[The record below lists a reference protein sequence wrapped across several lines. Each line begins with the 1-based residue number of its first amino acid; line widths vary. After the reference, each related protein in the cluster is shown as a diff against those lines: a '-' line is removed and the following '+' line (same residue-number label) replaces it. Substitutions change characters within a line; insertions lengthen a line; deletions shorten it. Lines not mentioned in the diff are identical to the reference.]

1 MTVQHNTYIS
11 RSNKRNLVKILSCCS
26 KHASSSILEVGQVFN
41 SHRWTKLVLGSL
53 FSFLLII
60 AAPALLQAED
70 YDYIAPPAV
79 FISGPGSNSMQY
91 ERQLVE
97 LFGGLEHLNT
107 GDPFVVHS
115 NGWAPDELQKQP
127 SLDWQQFNES
137 QSVYKDNQNRVL
149 IIAGGGEQELTLIQE
164 NLAQGIPVI
173 IIEGSGSAADT
184 FCQTLDK
191 GQYQDQSYQGT
202 TDDFSILNSGG
213 SSLLDSGSSLQEYVD
228 NGYFVQGSSNQDDA
242 KNWEAIAQNIGN
254 NEQSRRLVRRFPING
269 SPEDLARVVNDL
281 GIGSGNEHGLPAT
294 GTYSLPTNI
303 VAGTAARNEIANMFN
318 SRVNNGTA
326 GTTTRGS
333 NTTRY
338 FTSGDA
344 GIDAMLRSSNANY
357 GKMTQ
362 GQIFQDLVARNFKAS
377 LPKGTEVVRNVDFY
391 NTAGKR
397 VGTIDIAV
405 IDSKG
410 RVNMA
415 WARTGTFQGRATKA
429 AYAEAAKL
437 HQLIQQGKLG
447 RVHVRGT
454 PRTIG
459 GKTFAAK
466 IKGMTI
472 IGPKGTMNAVGGPA
486 KAGKMGVVEISSL
499 TKSQLRSIRSH
510 YAKNPTPNIRPSTT
524 TRGSS
529 TNARGAANTNAR
541 PNTTGRT
548 TGNSNSRAL
557 VPVNRGNGNTG
568 NGSTSRGNT
577 SRALTTRQNN
587 AVQSKRL
594 TDLALANP
602 KAKGSSRTAF
612 IKKASHGMSQ
622 TAGMMFSIMLLHA
635 IAQAHQ
641 NGKVDFKAIVDH
653 TVNSPDIWA
662 GVATYAV
669 ARRAGSALTPN
680 FIKARCQT
688 AMMSAGFKGGF
699 TRLLAGC
706 GKWVGA
712 MAAFEIAGGYIRAAS
727 EGIDQEDGHLT
738 ITEMFSGK
746 GEKGKQFLRNLGKI
760 MMDPAEHGRILK
772 HVIKERLLTFE
783 FGGAAIG
790 MMVGMKA
797 GAIAG
802 AKICTAIGCAG
813 GPVGAA
819 IGFVCGVV
827 GGAALG
833 YICST
838 IGKWIDNKIA
848 EYKYGSAIKEIEK
861 LATNP
866 AEKAS
871 GWRQFWNGNKSDTAY
886 QREDIKK
893 NIEKMTEL
901 RTKLVAQK
909 QAKYAQI
916 IKKLKEEKRESRRQ
930 EYVKELEGLR
940 DEIQEYYL
948 RELEMLDKVIS
959 HDDPALGRDQWIDL
973 ENHIFT
979 EMILVM
985 YQLDAA
991 TRACFEEAGVKQEQE
1006 EEEETDVPT
1015 YDGISIFGDPPNNNE
1030 PSVVEST
1037 SW

>member
-1 MTVQHNTYIS
+1 MLNTRFWS
-11 RSNKRNLVKILSCCS
+11 Q
-26 KHASSSILEVGQVFN
+26 A
-41 SHRWTKLVLGSL
+41 VLFTFL
-53 FSFLLII
+53 F
-60 AAPALLQAED
+60 ALLSNLGFAQQ
-70 YDYIAPPAV
+70 YDFIPPPSV
-79 FISGPGSNSMQY
+79 FVSGPGQGNLQY
-91 ERQLVE
+91 EDELVE
-97 LFGGLEHLNT
+97 LFGGLQHLT
-107 GDPFVVHS
+107 VSDPFVVHS
-115 NGWAPDELQKQP
+115 NDWMPDQLTGQTNMSWRSFDQ
-127 SLDWQQFNES
+127 N
-137 QSVYKDNQNRVL
+137 QSVYKDNNNRVL
-149 IIAGGGEQELTLIQE
+149 IIAGGGQQELQLIEQ

-173 IIEGSGSAADT
+173 IIEGSGSAADA
-184 FCQTLDK
+184 FCHSLDK
-191 GQYQDQSYQGT
+191 KGFH
-202 TDDFSILNSGG
+202 TDYNNNQNNIDLSVLN
-213 SSLLDSGSSLQEYVD
+213 SGSSLQT
-228 NGYFVQGSSNQDDA
+228 GSSFENLYNQNFFADSKPSNNTDF
-242 KNWEAIAQNIGN
+242 NQFVDRSNEITNDQN
-254 NEQSRRLVRRFPING
+254 RRLVKRFPING
-269 SPEDLARVVNDL
+269 SPEDLARIVNEL
-281 GIGSGNEHGLPAT
+281 GTGGANEHGLPAT
-294 GTYSLPTNI
+294 GTYDVPPAIL
-303 VAGTAARNEIANMFN
+303 AGPSARSDIANLFN
-318 SRVNNGTA
+318 SRLGNSSNNL
-326 GTTTRGS
+326 TTTRAS
-333 NTTRY
+333 NTGGRT

-344 GIDAMLRSSNANY
+344 GIDALLRSSNANY
-357 GKMTQ
+357 GRMTET
-362 GQIFQDLVARNFKAS
+362 QIFQDLVARNLQSIA
-377 LPKGTEVVRNVDFY
+377 PKGTEVVRNVDFY
-391 NTAGKR
+391 NTAGKK
-397 VGTIDIAV
+397 VGTIDLAF
-405 IDSKG
+405 IDKSGK
-410 RVNMA
+410 VNLA
-415 WARTGTFQGRATKA
+415 WTRTGTFKGRAIKSGV
-429 AYAEAAKL
+429 AEAAKL
-437 HQLIQQGKLG
+437 QQLIQQGQLG

-454 PRTIG
+454 PRTINGKIFASRIQG
-459 GKTFAAK
+459 GQVF
-466 IKGMTI
+466 
-472 IGPKGTMNAVGGPA
+472 GPKGTKVTR
-486 KAGKMGVVEISSL
+486 GVTEIQNISH
-499 TKSQLRSIRSH
+499 SQLRSIRNH
-510 YAKNPTPNIRPSTT
+510 YAKNPNPNVRPGTT
-524 TRGSS
+524 TRGY
-529 TNARGAANTNAR
+529 NTRAH
-541 PNTTGRT
+541 TGRT
-548 TGNSNSRAL
+548 TTTRGNTSSSNSRAL
-557 VPVNRGNGNTG
+557 VPVNRGNGTGGTSNTG
-568 NGSTSRGNT
+568 RTGNSNSTAIVRRSST
-577 SRALTTRQNN
+577 

-669 ARRAGSALTPN
+669 ARRAGPALTPN

-727 EGIDQEDGHLT
+727 EGIDTDDGHLT

-760 MMDPAEHGRILK
+760 MMDPSEHGRILK
-772 HVIKERLLTFE
+772 YVIKERLLTFE
-783 FGGAAIG
+783 FGGAAVG
-790 MMVGMKA
+790 MMVGMKV

-827 GGAALG
+827 GGAVLG

-838 IGKWIDNKIA
+838 VGKWIDNKIA

-886 QREDIKK
+886 QREDIKE

-930 EYVKELEGLR
+930 EHTKELEKLR

-959 HDDPALGRDQWIDL
+959 HDDPALGKDKWIDL

-991 TRACFEEAGVKQEQE
+991 TRACFEEAGVKQEE
-1006 EEEETDVPT
+1006 PESDEVEIPSYEGLPSFSGAND
-1015 YDGISIFGDPPNNNE
+1015 NE
-1030 PSVVEST
+1030 PSVVETT

>member
-1 MTVQHNTYIS
+1 M
-11 RSNKRNLVKILSCCS
+11 KILSCLIE
-26 KHASSSILEVGQVFN
+26 HASSSILEVGQVFN
-41 SHRWTKLVLGSL
+41 SHRWTKSVLASL
-53 FSFLLII
+53 FTILLIFGVTRPL
-60 AAPALLQAED
+60 AAQE
-70 YDYIAPPAV
+70 YDYVTPPAV
-79 FISGPGSNSMQY
+79 FISGPGQNSVQY
-91 ERQLVE
+91 DRQLIE
-97 LFGGLEHLNT
+97 LFGGLENLNT

-115 NGWAPDELQKQP
+115 NGWAPDELKKQRA
-127 SLDWQQFNES
+127 LDWQQFNQN
-137 QSVYKDNQNRVL
+137 QSVYKDNRNRVL
-149 IIAGGGEQELTLIQE
+149 IIAGGGEQELILIQE

-173 IIEGSGSAADT
+173 IIEGSGSAADA
-184 FCQTLDK
+184 FCQSMDK
-191 GQYQDQSYQGT
+191 GQYQNTYQSS

-213 SSLLDSGSSLQEYVD
+213 SSLLDSGTALQDYVD
-228 NGYFVQGSSNQDDA
+228 NGYFIQGSG
-242 KNWEAIAQNIGN
+242 KNDYSHLQTMSSNIGN
-254 NEQSRRLVRRFPING
+254 EDSRRLVKRFPING
-269 SPEDLARVVNDL
+269 SPEDLARVVNEL
-281 GIGSGNEHGLPAT
+281 GVGSGNEYGLPAT
-294 GTYSLPTNI
+294 GTYTLPTNI

-318 SRVNNGTA
+318 SRVGNGTA

-344 GIDAMLRSSNANY
+344 GIDAMLRSSNVNY
-357 GKMTQ
+357 GTMTE
-362 GQIFQDLVARNFKAS
+362 GQIFQELVARNFKSMA
-377 LPKGTEVVRNVDFY
+377 PQGTEVVRNVDFY

-410 RVNMA
+410 KINMA
-415 WARTGTFQGRATKA
+415 WARTGTFQGRATKG

-447 RVHVRGT
+447 HVQVRGT
-454 PRTIG
+454 VRTIG
-459 GKTFAAK
+459 GKTFAGK
-466 IKGMTI
+466 VGGMSI
-472 IGPKGTMNAVGGPA
+472 IGPKGTMNAVGGPS

-499 TKSQLRSIRSH
+499 TKSQLRSIRTH
-510 YAKNPTPNIRPSTT
+510 YAKNPNPNIRPGTT
-524 TRGSS
+524 TRGST
-529 TNARGAANTNAR
+529 TNARGGSGAR

-557 VPVNRGNGNTG
+557 VPVNRSTG
-568 NGSTSRGNT
+568 NSGSGGTGRGNT
-577 SRALTTRQNN
+577 SRALTTRSNN
-587 AVQSKRL
+587 AIQSKRL

-602 KAKGSSRTAF
+602 KVKGSSRTAF
-612 IKKASHGMSQ
+612 IKKAAHGMSQ

-662 GVATYAV
+662 GVATYSV
-669 ARRAGSALTPN
+669 ASRAGSALTPN

-727 EGIDQEDGHLT
+727 EGIDTDDGHLT

-772 HVIKERLLTFE
+772 YVIKERLLTFE
-783 FGGAAIG
+783 FGGAAVG
-790 MMVGMKA
+790 MMVGMKV

-827 GGAALG
+827 GGAVLG
-833 YICST
+833 YICSS

-866 AEKAS
+866 PEKAS

-909 QAKYAQI
+909 QAKYAQTL
-916 IKKLKEEKRESRRQ
+916 KKLKEEKRESRRQ
-930 EYVKELEGLR
+930 EYIKELEKLR
-940 DEIQEYYL
+940 DEIQDYYL

-959 HDDPALGRDQWIDL
+959 TDDPALGRDQWIDL

-991 TRACFEEAGVKQEQE
+991 TNACFEESGVKQEVV
-1006 EEEETDVPT
+1006 EEETDAPT
-1015 YDGISIFGDPPNNNE
+1015 YDDISIFGNSNEPTYDE
-1030 PSVVEST
+1030 PSVVETT